1 MEPEYRQD
9 KTTQAA
15 CILLKKRDKP
25 MSYLKLI
32 KLLYL
37 ADRAALLKWGRPI
50 SFDAYVSMDQGPV
63 LSRTYDLIN
72 HGPPPGPDSYWHQF
86 ISDPVRY
93 KVSVKAECPD
103 GALSEAEKRLLDQ
116 IYERFG
122 QMGRWELVDWMHSNL
137 QEWVDPHGSM
147 IPLSYH
153 DILVTGGGQTP
164 AEAAVI
170 EEEIEALAFAD
181 TIFR

>member
-1 MEPEYRQD
+1 MQPEYRQD

-15 CILLKKRDKP
+15 CILLQKRGGR

-63 LSRTYDLIN
+63 LSRTYDFIN
-72 HGPPPGPDSYWHQF
+72 HGPPPETDSYWHRF

-93 KVSVKAECPD
+93 EVSPKGECPD

-116 IYERFG
+116 VFECFG
-122 QMGRWELVDWMHSNL
+122 RMGRWELVEWMHNNL
-137 QEWVDPHGSM
+137 PEWVDPHGSA

-153 DILVTGGGQTP
+153 DILVTGGGRTP

-170 EEEIEALAFAD
+170 EEEIEALALAD
-181 TIFR
+181 VLFR